1 MNYRDNE
8 RGQFLGSSV
17 KKWFQKDAHSH
28 FGICCLPFHKQ
39 IIETALSSRLHFIVS
54 FFLA

>member
-8 RGQFLGSSV
+8 GGQFGGSSV

-28 FGICCLPFHKQ
+28 FGICCLPFYK
-39 IIETALSSRLHFIVS
+39 
-54 FFLA
+54 